1 MGVKAMKRLQKILNP
16 GLVVTIVAI
25 GALGYVAHEFFSKGE
40 GFMKGQKAELRS
52 NEAKGELVSEA
63 NNSRTERRIREGGM
77 RRRASDEERA
87 EEARVA
93 RQQRLEDREN
103 SDLVEEI
110 DALIRQEFTE
120 DEKVYLK
127 KLRAALEAN
136 DNKQIVAIARLAA
149 RSGNAEVKG
158 RAIDALGW
166 VGADALPELTEF
178 LMDDDEDVVQAA
190 IDKWEEAIREC
201 EDEADIINN
210 TMLGMMAIKDESA
223 CDYLSMNLIKSGEAS
238 LAVEAIVEL
247 MACDNE
253 ACHGPAK
260 EAYEWITDNEW
271 TGPDAAKLWI
281 ETHPDL

>member
-1 MGVKAMKRLQKILNP
+1 
-16 GLVVTIVAI
+16 
-25 GALGYVAHEFFSKGE
+25 
-40 GFMKGQKAELRS
+40 
-52 NEAKGELVSEA
+52 
-63 NNSRTERRIREGGM
+63 M

-93 RQQRLEDREN
+93 RQQRIEDREN

-178 LMDDDEDVVQAA
+178 LAGVPGQEPPPWGA
-190 IDKWEEAIREC
+190 
-201 EDEADIINN
+201 
-210 TMLGMMAIKDESA
+210 
-223 CDYLSMNLIKSGEAS
+223 
-238 LAVEAIVEL
+238 
-247 MACDNE
+247 
-253 ACHGPAK
+253 
-260 EAYEWITDNEW
+260 
-271 TGPDAAKLWI
+271 
-281 ETHPDL
+281 

>member
-1 MGVKAMKRLQKILNP
+1 MNKMKRLQKILNP
-16 GLVVTIVAI
+16 GLLVTIVAV
-25 GALGYVAHEFFSKGE
+25 GALGYVAYEFFSNGE
-40 GFMKGQKAELRS
+40 GFMKGEKTELRS
-52 NEAKGELVSEA
+52 NGTKGELVSETDNA
-63 NNSRTERRIREGGM
+63 RTERRIREEGM

-87 EEARVA
+87 EEARAA

-103 SDLVEEI
+103 SDLVDEI
-110 DALIRQEFTE
+110 ADMIRQELTE
-120 DEKVYLK
+120 EEREYLK

-271 TGPDAAKLWI
+271 TGPDAAKEWI
-281 ETHPDL
+281 ESHPDL